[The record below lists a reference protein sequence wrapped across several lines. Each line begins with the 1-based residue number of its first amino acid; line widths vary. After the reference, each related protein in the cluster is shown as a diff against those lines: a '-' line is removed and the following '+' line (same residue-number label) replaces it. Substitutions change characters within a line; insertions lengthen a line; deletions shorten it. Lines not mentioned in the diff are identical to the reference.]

1 MKKGKNKKFLTYGI
15 IFVLIFNMSLLVAT
29 AEEPEI
35 QNTSIQQNTVL
46 QLSYYGYMRLLFTP
60 AVGVGIENIGIED
73 AVNVTV
79 DFSVHGGL
87 LGMIDFSDT
96 YVIDKIDQGTITI
109 LSWAYLLHGFG
120 PITLE
125 VEVSALNA
133 DSVSKS
139 AMGIQISDFT
149 FIIG

>member
-1 MKKGKNKKFLTYGI
+1 MKKGIQKIIFSYGI
-15 IFVLIFNMSLLVAT
+15 VFMLFFSLSSLTALADDTTIDNVLT
-29 AEEPEI
+29 
-35 QNTSIQQNTVL
+35 QQNTEL
-46 QLSYYGYMRLLFTP
+46 QLSFYGYIRLLFTP

-73 AVNVTV
+73 AINVSVT
-79 DFSVHGGL
+79 FSVQGGL

-109 LSWAYLLHGFG
+109 LSWTYLLHGFG
-120 PITLE
+120 PIHLE
-125 VEVSALNA
+125 VEVSASNT

-139 AMGIQISDFT
+139 AMGFQISDFT